1 MKDDKKLVWEYHP
14 AAGDRSPMQPLAV
27 ALVCLVFIGLI
38 TVMGIMDIRRI
49 DKTITDFIENRGA
62 GIVSVIQ
69 SLAEENLNKLIKAYQ
84 HGNPDSLDSTQMRLN
99 KALVDMGK
107 EIDQMWQNKTLTTAY
122 LQKYANDKGLWY
134 AGVIDKNGQIIYES
148 RRIKLD
154 VAAPGEITGDQ
165 IIHPFMNLDIFS
177 AYAKV
182 NKIGFIALNRK
193 DGSGII
199 IIALDRTGLRY
210 WGTKVSI
217 EQAVDESGGAKGL
230 GLVYMIMIDQTGK
243 RYAQTGVIPQK
254 WRPGQMPQ
262 TEIMAGKKGLTSR
275 QVTYLQKNIL
285 DIAVP
290 LKLNE
295 EIIGI
300 VRLGLERGNADR
312 LISENTRN
320 MFIIMILIVIIALL
334 AVWLM
339 YKNQKS
345 HLAGIV
351 RMERQLEKAERLSAL
366 GQLAAGVAHEIRN
379 PLNAISMASQR
390 LKRDFV
396 PSDPDKVNDFQTMT
410 GVIRDEIRRLNG
422 IIEEFLSFSRSRRP
436 ELREYPIANVLQK
449 ILNLLSEEARVKGI
463 TIHADLPDD
472 SLLIPMDMDKLQQA
486 LLNIIKNAMESIDK
500 EGEIS
505 ISTAMAENNM
515 IKISV
520 SDTGCGMT
528 REEVEQVFNPEY
540 TTKEKGLGLGLTLAH
555 EMIRGHG
562 GEIRVWSQKN
572 KGTTFEIF
580 LMKARGQGKPK
591 ITEPEIKE

>member
-1 MKDDKKLVWEYHP
+1 
-14 AAGDRSPMQPLAV
+14 
-27 ALVCLVFIGLI
+27 
-38 TVMGIMDIRRI
+38 
-49 DKTITDFIENRGA
+49 
-62 GIVSVIQ
+62 
-69 SLAEENLNKLIKAYQ
+69 
-84 HGNPDSLDSTQMRLN
+84 
-99 KALVDMGK
+99 
-107 EIDQMWQNKTLTTAY
+107 
-122 LQKYANDKGLWY
+122 
-134 AGVIDKNGQIIYES
+134 
-148 RRIKLD
+148 KLD

-262 TEIMAGKKGLTSR
+262 AEIMAGKKGLTSR

-505 ISTAMAENNM
+505 ISTTMAENNM

>member
-14 AAGDRSPMQPLAV
+14 SVGDQSPIQPLAV

-62 GIVSVIQ
+62 GTVGVIQ

-107 EIDQMWQNKTLTTAY
+107 EIDQMWQNKSLTTAY

-134 AGVIDKNGQIIYES
+134 VGVIDKNGQIIHES
-148 RRIKLD
+148 RRIKMD
-154 VAAPGEITGDQ
+154 IAVPGEITADQ
-165 IIHPFMNLDIFS
+165 IMHPFMNLNIFS

-230 GLVYMIMIDQTGK
+230 GLIYMIMIDQSGK

-254 WRPGQMPQ
+254 WLPGEMPQ
-262 TEIMAGKKGLTSR
+262 AEIMAGKKGLTSR
-275 QVTYLQKNIL
+275 QVTYLKKKIL

-290 LKLNE
+290 LKLNGE
-295 EIIGI
+295 VIGI

-339 YKNQKS
+339 YKNQKN

-351 RMERQLEKAERLSAL
+351 KMERQLEKAERLSAL

-390 LKRDFV
+390 LKRDFI
-396 PSDPDKVNDFQTMT
+396 PSDPGKVNDFQTMT

-422 IIEEFLSFSRSRRP
+422 IIEEFLSFSKSRRL
-436 ELREYPIANVLQK
+436 ELREYPIATVLQK
-449 ILNLLSEEARVKGI
+449 ILNLVLEEAKVKGI
-463 TIHADLPDD
+463 TIQADLPDD
-472 SLLIPMDMDKLQQA
+472 KLVIPMDMDKLQQA
-486 LLNIIKNAMESIDK
+486 LLNIIKNAMESIDH
-500 EGEIS
+500 EGQIT
-505 ISTAMAENNM
+505 ISTAMAEKNM

-520 SDTGCGMT
+520 TDTGCGMT
-528 REEVEQVFNPEY
+528 REEVEQIFNPEY

-572 KGTTFEIF
+572 KGTTFEIL
-580 LMKARGQGKPK
+580 LMKARGQGKAK
-591 ITEPEIKE
+591 ITETEIKE

>member
-14 AAGDRSPMQPLAV
+14 SSSDRSPVQPLAV

-49 DKTITDFIENRGA
+49 DNTITDFIENRGA

-107 EIDQMWQNKTLTTAY
+107 EIDQMWQSKTLTTAY
-122 LQKYANDKGLWY
+122 LQKYAIDKGLWY
-134 AGVIDKNGQIIYES
+134 AGVIDKHGQIIYES

-154 VAAPGEITGDQ
+154 IAAPGEITADQ
-165 IIHPFMNLDIFS
+165 IIHPFMNLNIFS

-199 IIALDRTGLRY
+199 IIALDRVGLRY

-217 EQAVDESGGAKGL
+217 EQAVDESGGARGL
-230 GLVYMIMIDQTGK
+230 GLIYMIMIDQTGK
-243 RYAQTGVIPQK
+243 RYAQTGTVPRK
-254 WRPGQMPQ
+254 WRPGEIPQ
-262 TEIMAGKKGLTSR
+262 AEIMAGKKGLTSR
-275 QVTYLQKNIL
+275 QVTYLNKKIL

-290 LKLNE
+290 LKLNNE
-295 EIIGI
+295 VIGI

-334 AVWLM
+334 SVWLM

-351 RMERQLEKAERLSAL
+351 KMERQLEKAERLSAL

-390 LKRDFV
+390 LKRDFI
-396 PSDPDKVNDFQTMT
+396 PSDPEKVTDFQTMT

-422 IIEEFLSFSRSRRP
+422 IIEEFLSFSKSRRL
-436 ELREYPIANVLQK
+436 ELREYPIATVIQK
-449 ILNLLSEEARVKGI
+449 ILNLVSEEAKVKGI

-472 SLLIPMDMDKLQQA
+472 KLVIPMDMDKLQQA
-486 LLNIIKNAMESIDK
+486 LLNIIKNAMESIEN
-500 EGEIS
+500 EGQIS
-505 ISTAMAENNM
+505 ITSAPVEKNM

-520 SDTGCGMT
+520 TDTGCGMT
-528 REEVEQVFNPEY
+528 REEVEQIFNPEY

-580 LMKARGQGKPK
+580 LMKARGQGKTK
-591 ITEPEIKE
+591 ITETE